1 MPPPRHGSPVPARDE
16 GPDRNGLD
24 ERQVRQIALVG
35 GLVLVGS
42 LVLLFIVENS
52 RSVRVSFVFFSATI
66 SLIWVIV
73 LSAVAGAIAG
83 LVAAHL
89 VRSRFFGSK

>member
-1 MPPPRHGSPVPARDE
+1 VAAPDE
-16 GPDRNGLD
+16 GPDRGGLD
-24 ERQVRQIALVG
+24 ERQVRQLALAG
-35 GLVLVGS
+35 GLVLAAS

-52 RSVRVSFVFFSATI
+52 HDVRVSFVFFSATI

-83 LVAAHL
+83 LVIARL
-89 VRSRFFGSK
+89 VRTRFFGGME

>member
-1 MPPPRHGSPVPARDE
+1 VAAPDE

-35 GLVLVGS
+35 GLVLLAS

-52 RSVRVSFVFFSATI
+52 GNVEVSFVFFSASI
-66 SLIWVIV
+66 SLIWVIA
-73 LSAVAGAIAG
+73 LSAMAGAVAGLVIAR
-83 LVAAHL
+83 L
-89 VRSRFFGSK
+89 VRSRFFGRGDG